1 MNDPHLN
8 DRRPVDPRSPST
20 PPRPVQS
27 GIQPGLQPPRPVTRI
42 PSPTPA
48 PVVKPV
54 VPRDEPLTLVEEM
67 DEFASDAPSPTAASK
82 IKFGPDVAHKKHEW
96 KRTPVVTGHGACRV
110 KSFHAKYSDQ
120 GIEHIDDA
128 INEWLDAHAEVEVK
142 FVTTTVHVF
151 EGKIREPAIV
161 MNVWY

>member
-1 MNDPHLN
+1 M
-8 DRRPVDPRSPST
+8 
-20 PPRPVQS
+20 PPRPVQA
-27 GIQPGLQPPRPVTRI
+27 GIPHGLQPQRPIGTPIARI
-42 PSPTPA
+42 PSPA
-48 PVVKPV
+48 AVPVARPISSH
-54 VPRDEPLTLVEEM
+54 DEPLTLVEEM
-67 DEFASDAPSPTAASK
+67 DDLVSDTATPSASK

-96 KRTPVVTGHGACRV
+96 KRTPAVTGRGACRV

-142 FVTTTVHVF
+142 FVTTSVHVF